1 MTFCSFAFV
10 PAKSKETSFV
20 ERVYVTSTL
29 STWISEPLKQDE
41 MPLVL
46 RVSPAKICAGKK
58 PRTSQA
64 APEER
69 INRMST
75 VEREVY
81 IYTKYISQYTKL
93 MC

>member
-1 MTFCSFAFV
+1 M
-10 PAKSKETSFV
+10 

-81 IYTKYISQYTKL
+81 IYTKYISQYTRL